1 VDATVTV
8 HIADLA
14 PGRAIRTLVRP
25 PKPDGHARLV
35 HADVGAAAPL
45 REASA
50 AVPQPRRVAL
60 ISFWRDRA
68 SADAFCEW
76 GADAF
81 AGGWYAV
88 LEPIRAHGT
97 WPGLPRDLHR
107 GRTTDHRGP
116 SVVLTLGRLRLSQ
129 ARRFL
134 RTSEGAERAALAS
147 PGLVWGTALARPPFV
162 ATCSL
167 WDSTAA
173 LSDYAYGEPADPHPQ
188 AIAADRADGFH
199 RRSAFVR
206 FRPLE
211 VGGSLSGRNP
221 LAAGR
226 FAGARVSA
234 DR

>member
-1 VDATVTV
+1 MTV
-8 HIADLA
+8 HIADLG

-25 PKPDGHARLV
+25 PRPDSNAGLV
-35 HADVGAAAPL
+35 HTDVGAAAPL
-45 REASA
+45 RETSA
-50 AVPQPRRVAL
+50 AVPQPGRVAL
-60 ISFWRDRA
+60 ISFWRDRT

-81 AGGWYAV
+81 SGGWHAV
-88 LEPIRAHGT
+88 LEPIRAHGS
-97 WPGLPRDLHR
+97 WPGIPRDLHR
-107 GRTTDHRGP
+107 GRRTEYSGP

-134 RTSEGAERAALAS
+134 RTSEGAERAATES

-167 WDSTAA
+167 WESTAA
-173 LSDYAYGEPADPHPQ
+173 LSDYAYGGSADPHPE
-188 AIAADRADGFH
+188 AIAADRDDGFH

-221 LAAGR
+221 LAADR
-226 FAGARVSA
+226 FGGERISA